1 MIWTNIKHVLLTA
14 LIGLSLFLSFQ
25 IWTTGVQ
32 LREASS
38 GGSNPVPASLVD
50 RSLAEVFSPKKIVW
64 HRDELNRKLEVN
76 THYTHEWFEQYMPG
90 TNFGEVQSPQRLSF
104 TAYQEYMNNDSW
116 IEFIFDAPV
125 PFGLFEN
132 GFNDLPTDYEN
143 RTFTHIFMNTANP
156 ELAGFYDSHNETV
169 YQIED
174 TEYTEDIINELVYS
188 ANNVLTDV
196 EPVEING
203 RYIYLSTEEEEV
215 EYHDYL
221 VERLPNN
228 LFIYQFFSDTSEI
241 DARRTGSSTRYI
253 DLTTEVRINDSTNTL
268 TYLRQRSDMGQMTF
282 SERLQSSYQFLT
294 QIENWTE
301 PVHYQ
306 DYVPETHEVTFQR
319 YIQGYP
325 VYSYQ
330 QFETSVEVTVVES
343 GLTNLQVPLRV
354 VQTPLTL
361 TGERTKVLPSGRDIV
376 DQLEESELG
385 LEYINDIRIGLTWMQ
400 SEEDNRVVHYEPNWY
415 VEAQGSWVEV
425 NRFIQSQE
433 ESLNGF

>member
-1 MIWTNIKHVLLTA
+1 MIWSRIKHVLLTG

-25 IWTTGVQ
+25 LWTTGVQ
-32 LREASS
+32 LREPSS
-38 GGSNPVPASLVD
+38 GGGSPIPASLVD

-64 HRDELNRKLEVN
+64 HRNDVGRKVDIN
-76 THYTHEWFEQYMPG
+76 MHYTNEWFEKYLPE
-90 TNFGEVQSPQRLSF
+90 TTFGEVQSPQRLSYS
-104 TAYQEYMNNDSW
+104 AYQDYLNDENW
-116 IEFIFDAPV
+116 VEFIFDAPI

-143 RTFTHIFMNTANP
+143 RTFTHVFMNTDDP
-156 ELAGFYDSHNETV
+156 EIAGFYDSHSEFL
-169 YQIED
+169 YQIEETD
-174 TEYTEDIINELVYS
+174 YTLDIINELLYS
-188 ANNVLTDV
+188 EENILTDV
-196 EPVEING
+196 EPIEVNERYLYLPVE
-203 RYIYLSTEEEEV
+203 EQEV

-241 DARRTGSSTRYI
+241 DARRTGNTTRYI
-253 DLTTEVRINDSTNTL
+253 DLTTEVRINDATNTL

-282 SERLQSSYQFLT
+282 SERLRSSYQELT

-301 PVHYQ
+301 HVHYQ
-306 DYVPETHEVTFQR
+306 DYAPETHEVTFQR

-330 QFETSVEVTVVES
+330 QFESTNEITVVES
-343 GLTNLQVPLRV
+343 GRTNLRVPLRV

-361 TGERTKVLPSGRDIV
+361 TGERIKTLPSGRDIIN
-376 DQLEESELG
+376 QLEEMELG
-385 LEYINDIRIGLTWMQ
+385 LDYIEDMRIGLTWTE
-400 SEEDNRVVHYEPNWY
+400 SEEDDRVVHFEPNWY
-415 VEAQGSWVEV
+415 IEAQGSWLEV
-425 NRFIQSQE
+425 NRYIQSQE